1 MNHEQPKEPIMGR
14 VFIPCGID
22 HGTSNSG
29 IAVME
34 KNGPRVIKPDG
45 INPVLPSAVYYS
57 NRGRLLI
64 GQAAM
69 QAILMES
76 EGGIGYTGYKIRLG
90 HDDRYEFPGGKV
102 LTVPELGGIVISEL
116 MRAYRDDGNP
126 DYGAAVITVPAK
138 WEQPA
143 CAATLK
149 AAEYAGLT
157 FAQTLMEPVAA
168 ALAYGFAAEDKN
180 VKWMVFDLG
189 GGTLDI
195 SLMVIKSGRCTPLP
209 EGNAGDALLG
219 GRKFDRELLDFVLGP
234 RKADPQYDE
243 KMKNCR
249 RLDPDYHPLREQYS
263 LEDFSQETRRSAWGM
278 LSLAVERGKI
288 ELSEKDRTV
297 IKCPQPFEDAA
308 KHWVKVEFPIERTVY
323 EHLITSDVERAVL
336 TCRHLLDKNRLKSSD
351 VQRIILIGGPSKTPY
366 VQQVLRDRLGI
377 PLESRIDPMTA
388 VAQGAAIFA
397 ATVEIPSNKLPL
409 PPEPLPP
416 SELVVDLRYASFS
429 NVPICPVTGRIQ
441 GGSQLRNGWM
451 VEIKRKD
458 GLWSSGLVPIDETGL
473 FEADVS
479 LIQASGPTL
488 SEFETRILDAGS
500 REVAKCDEPRIW
512 HPYASADDVL
522 PSHLMVGLHDN
533 GTEILLQQG
542 VRLPAEKTGEY
553 VTVSRLRRGHN
564 EDVLVIPVL
573 EGLEHFFGAV
583 DPHGDANL
591 KVGELRILGTE
602 LSNDLPAGSLVEVTL
617 QRDRNRQIAV
627 QASVRSVGGKYKAEF
642 MGALNDPPAEEMARE
657 FRRRRLSLEA
667 VERID
672 AESPTTAVT
681 EKLRQIREQEVVAQ
695 IEKNLERT
703 KEGDRECQSRCHRD
717 ILRLTGAIHHL
728 NNLQVGPRLRRL
740 FNALQRTL
748 TGSDAE
754 ELSSIGTELE
764 QALGTDDK
772 MAIESI
778 ENSLKRLYY
787 TIRLRVFCDLV
798 NDVNTFPRS
807 FRGTP
812 PQLNAYNDAYRVA
825 SRMNDEDLRGE
836 ILTDQELEEANRVRQ
851 ELWKHW
857 VRELGQWPA
866 PTSGTDGIWLSQR

>member
-1 MNHEQPKEPIMGR
+1 MGR
-14 VFIPCGID
+14 TFIPCGID
-22 HGTSNSG
+22 HGTSNSA

-64 GQAAM
+64 GHAAIQAM
-69 QAILMES
+69 LMEPD
-76 EGGIGYTGYKIRLG
+76 GGIGYTGYKIRLG

-102 LTVPELGGIVISEL
+102 LAVPELGGIVINEL

-126 DYGAAVITVPAK
+126 DYGAAVVTVPAK

-149 AAEYAGLT
+149 AAECAGLT

-168 ALAYGFAAEDKN
+168 ALAYGFTAEDKN

-195 SLMVIKSGRCTPLP
+195 SLMVIRNGRCTPLP
-209 EGNAGDALLG
+209 EGNAGDVLLG

-234 RKADPQYDE
+234 RKVDPQYNI
-243 KMKNCR
+243 KMETHRK
-249 RLDPDYHPLREQYS
+249 LDPDYRPLREQYS
-263 LEDFSQETRRSAWGM
+263 LEDLPQEMRRSAWGM

-288 ELSEKDRTV
+288 ELSEKERTV
-297 IKCPQPFEDAA
+297 IRCPQPFEDSA
-308 KHWVKVEFPIERTVY
+308 KQLVKVEFPIERSAY
-323 EHLITSDVERAVL
+323 ERLIASDVERAVI
-336 TCRHLLDKNRLKSSD
+336 TCRNLLDKNRLRPSD

-397 ATVEIPSNKLPL
+397 ATVEIPSDKLPTPKK
-409 PPEPLPP
+409 PPLP
-416 SELVVDLRYASFS
+416 SELGVDLKYASFS
-429 NVPICPVTGRIQ
+429 NVPICPVMGRIQ
-441 GGSQLRNGWM
+441 GDGQPWNGWM

-488 SEFETRILDAGS
+488 SEFETRILDAGGHA
-500 REVAKCDEPRIW
+500 VVTCDEPRIW

-553 VTVSRLRRGHN
+553 VTVSRLRRGHD

-617 QRDRNRQIAV
+617 QRDRNRQITV
-627 QASVRSVGGKYKAEF
+627 QASVRSVGGKYEAEF
-642 MGALNDPPAEEMARE
+642 MGALNDPPAEEMTRE
-657 FRRRRLSLEA
+657 FARRRLLLQA

-672 AESPTTAVT
+672 AESPTPTVT
-681 EKLRQIREQEVVAQ
+681 ERLQQIREQEVIAQ
-695 IEKNLERT
+695 IERNLERT
-703 KEGDRECQSRCHRD
+703 KEDDRECQSRCYRD
-717 ILRLTGAIHHL
+717 ILRLTGAVHHL
-728 NNLQVGPRLRRL
+728 EDLQVGPRLRR
-740 FNALQRTL
+740 FFHVLQRTL

-754 ELSSIGTELE
+754 ELKAIGAELE
-764 QALGTDDK
+764 QALDRGDK
-772 MAIESI
+772 MALDSI

-787 TIRLRVFCDLV
+787 TVRLRVLCDLIR
-798 NDVNTFPRS
+798 DVNTFPRS

-836 ILTDQELEEANRVRQ
+836 IITDEELQEANRVRQ
-851 ELWKHW
+851 ELWRHW

-866 PTSGTDGIWLSQR
+866 PAPGAEGIWLSQR